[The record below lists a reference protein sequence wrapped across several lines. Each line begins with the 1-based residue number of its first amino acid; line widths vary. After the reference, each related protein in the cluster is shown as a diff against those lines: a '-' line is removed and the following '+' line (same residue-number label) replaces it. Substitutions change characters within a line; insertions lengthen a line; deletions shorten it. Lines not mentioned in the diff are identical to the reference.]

1 MLSEKVGAF
10 RADRTEKVSAYRAK
24 NLKKGALAGHIPVLP
39 YYGRTSPP
47 PKYRYANN
55 IQVRPIYGTHTYIY
69 ACHICELDVS
79 GIFLSKRT
87 LVCKGG
93 LVCCVAEEVWC
104 VLKWCNFRA
113 FKGVFFKWLGV
124 FLKWFGVINDKIF
137 IMHRYNLVCDIMNEF

>member
-24 NLKKGALAGHIPVLP
+24 NLKKGALAGHISVLP
-39 YYGRTSPP
+39 YYGSTPP
-47 PKYRYANN
+47 PNIGMQITYRF
-55 IQVRPIYGTHTYIY
+55 VLKSPIYGTHTYIY
-69 ACHICELDVS
+69 TCHICELDVS

-113 FKGVFFKWLGV
+113 FKGVFFLSG
-124 FLKWFGVINDKIF
+124 
-137 IMHRYNLVCDIMNEF
+137 